1 MRWKVL
7 VAIMV
12 GLLVG
17 AMNLGTVH
25 AAQHLPG
32 NTVEKVGVHKMVI
45 SINGTRV
52 PVEQFNNGVIIIG
65 KTPKIGREEILKRVN
80 QMMIQRVLNR
90 WNDVTIE
97 SNYANT
103 ISKSNYNYRV
113 TTFKLNAND
122 DKKIKL
128 SVGTAL
134 SAKFRIDYY
143 DPIETIDFSVYNY
156 AYSTAVSDHP
166 PYITYYYECKSI
178 ALNNRLSFSGESFV
192 SSTEV
197 AFTISIPPGFTVGV
211 SDSSSVVSI
220 DGSFG
225 KNSVY
230 NHDSI
235 SNTYEDS
242 LTSYDYFKVRI
253 YRVTSYPKATFEVKT
268 GTFRTLGT
276 STSVSVDSSAF

>member
-1 MRWKVL
+1 MES
-7 VAIMV
+7 
-12 GLLVG
+12 
-17 AMNLGTVH
+17 LGSHHGWT
-25 AAQHLPG
+25 ACGCNKSSNGSRSSTPLTG
-32 NTVEKVGVHKMVI
+32 NTAKKVGVHKIVI
-45 SINGTRV
+45 FINGTYV
-52 PVEQFNNGVIIIG
+52 SVEQFNNGVIIIG

-80 QMMIQRVLNR
+80 QVMIQRVLNR

-113 TTFKLNAND
+113 TTFKPNPND
-122 DKKIKL
+122 DTKIKL

-143 DPIETIDFSVYNY
+143 DPIETINFSVYNY
-156 AYSTAVSDHP
+156 AYSTAVSDYP

-178 ALNNRLSFSGESFV
+178 SLDNRLSFSGESSV
-192 SSTEV
+192 SSTEIS
-197 AFTISIPPGFTVGV
+197 FTISKPPGFSIGV
-211 SDSSSVVSI
+211 SQSSSIVTI

-225 KNSVY
+225 ENSVHNY
-230 NHDSI
+230 DSI

-242 LTSYDYFKVRI
+242 ITSYNYHKVKI
-253 YRVTSYPKATFEVKT
+253 YRVTSYPIATFEVKT

-276 STSVSVDSSAF
+276 STSVSVDSTAF